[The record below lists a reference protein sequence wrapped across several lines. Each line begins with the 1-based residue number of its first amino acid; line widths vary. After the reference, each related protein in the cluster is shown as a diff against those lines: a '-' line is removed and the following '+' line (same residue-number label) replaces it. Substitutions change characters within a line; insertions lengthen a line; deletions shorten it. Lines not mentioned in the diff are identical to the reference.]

1 MMIFKNGQLVDRL
14 VGALPK
20 LAILQKLEAHF

>member
-1 MMIFKNGQLVDRL
+1 LALAVPLELTPEPAFWSALDRL

-20 LAILQKLEAHF
+20 R

>member
-1 MMIFKNGQLVDRL
+1 MIFKNGELVDRL

-20 LAILQKLEAHF
+20 PVILQKLEPHF

>member
-1 MMIFKNGQLVDRL
+1 MLVFKNGELVDRL

-20 LAILQKLEAHF
+20 DALKAKLETYQ

>member
-1 MMIFKNGQLVDRL
+1 MIFKNGQLVATK

-20 LAILQKLEAHF
+20 ASLQAWIKENA